1 MSTRPDEV
9 SPEEREARIAE
20 LAARRRA
27 RRRTLARRGA
37 LGTVTLVLLAALLV
51 YWLLQT
57 VAGRD
62 MLLAQ
67 IIARLP
73 AGSSLT
79 WKEVDGPLAGPLTLR
94 GVDFRYD
101 QIHFTAERVFLDP
114 DLRPLLRRR
123 LQLDALEIDNATLS
137 LPSDDEPFEL
147 PRWPDVLPNIEMP
160 LAIQADKLVINGFR
174 ISNAQEP
181 LVDIRHATGGIDI
194 GNGYVHAERLAI
206 DSDRG
211 AFTLHGGYAPRDNYR
226 TDLVATA
233 VFPAP
238 IGRTPARLGLVAR
251 GDRGRMMMALSG
263 NAPAPVRATVTIVGE
278 TAPDWHFTGSTESLD
293 LALLGVTAEPMP
305 VSFDLKANGNGGK
318 MDLRGWVSQ
327 GEQKVIID
335 PSQLTI
341 AGQVLTVSPLAIHAL
356 EGSATLNGRADFTD
370 NENPEFKFNAVVR
383 DFTWGEDPATEIGAD
398 ADFDFAG
405 RLKAW
410 TANGKA
416 TLVRAGD
423 TATVVF
429 DGHGNDQQ
437 ATLKTL
443 QARMPTGT
451 LNATGTVGW
460 APGLNWD
467 IAATL
472 AGFDPGYFA
481 AGWDGNISGRFSSV
495 GNALPAPQTGFNAS
509 LNVPQLRGTLRGR
522 SLDARGDFTL
532 RGQQGQGDLTLSLG
546 GSRVTARG
554 SVGNT
559 MDVQAAF
566 QPLLLNDLLPGGAGS
581 LAGTLKLTGA
591 RNAPN
596 IDADLSGN
604 GLKWNDWSAGTLSV
618 RGRLPWQGRN
628 GALAVNGTDINV
640 GTVLD
645 SLQLDATGSLQDLQ
659 VQGKAHNAMGAVA
672 LSGSAQQRGSNWQG
686 TLDSLRLSV
695 ARGTDWTLQ
704 QPARFAQ
711 QGSNWTLSQT
721 CLGAAGGG
729 SLCANAHWPSK
740 GVELQGDALPLT
752 LLQPWLPHVDNRELL
767 LRGAIDLDGR
777 VRPAGNRWQ
786 GNLDVTSSEGGLRL
800 GTASRRELASYKALV
815 LNIVFD
821 PQRVQAKLGSDLS
834 GNGRVDAQVTTG
846 WDSYAPLA
854 GDLRINTSQIFWLEL
869 FSPDLVRPQGK
880 IDGHITLAGT
890 RAEPLLGGQASLT
903 EFRGEMPAM
912 GITLVDGSLNLV
924 ALPDGNARLD
934 GSVRSG
940 EGSIAVQ
947 GSLGW
952 RDTASPLLLT
962 VKGENFLVSDTREL
976 RAVANPDLQ
985 VGFDRGTGVLS
996 VNGRVTV
1003 PSAKL
1008 DLERL
1013 DQGVSASPD
1022 VVVLDPVDPARNS
1035 RGTPLDID
1043 LTLALGDDVRMNGFG
1058 LDGSLGGEMRVR
1070 GRPNREMTASGGLDV
1085 EGRFTAYGQKLRIT
1099 EGQLRWNNS
1108 PISDPR
1114 LNIRAEREVGGVT
1127 AGIDVKGLASQPTA
1141 TVWSDP
1147 AMQDSEALSYL
1158 VLGRSLASA
1167 TSRENQQIN
1176 VASQAL
1182 SAGAGLLGSQ
1192 LGAVLG
1198 LDDAGVMQSRA
1209 LGGSVFG
1216 VGKFLSP
1223 RLYVGY
1229 GVSMVGNG
1237 QVITLKYLLR
1247 RGFDVEIESS
1257 TVENRA
1263 SINWRREK

>member
-1 MSTRPDEV
+1 MSRRPDDV

-27 RRRTLARRGA
+27 RMRTLARRSM
-37 LGTVTLVLLAALLV
+37 LGTVALVLLAAMLV

-62 MLLAQ
+62 VLLAQ

-79 WKEVDGPLAGPLTLR
+79 WEKVEGPLAGPLTLH

-101 QIHFTAERVFLDP
+101 QIHFSADRVHLEP

-123 LQLDALEIDNATLS
+123 LRLDVLEIDNAVLN
-137 LPSDDEPFEL
+137 LPKDDEPFEL
-147 PRWPDVLPNIEMP
+147 PRWPDVLPSIEMP
-160 LAIQADKLVINGFR
+160 LAIQADKLLIDGLR
-174 ISNAQEP
+174 IQTAQQP
-181 LVDIRHATGGIDI
+181 LIDIHHASGAIDI
-194 GNGYVHAERLAI
+194 GNGYVHAERLRIA
-206 DSDRG
+206 SDRG
-211 AFTLHGGYAPRDNYR
+211 DFTLHGGYQPRSRYS

-233 VFPAP
+233 VLPAAA
-238 IGRTPARLGLVAR
+238 GRTPARLGLVAR
-251 GDRGRMMMALSG
+251 GDRAKMILAISG
-263 NAPAPVRATVTIVGE
+263 KAPAPLRATITVVGE
-278 TAPDWHFTGSTESLD
+278 TAPEWHFVGHTDALD
-293 LALLGVTAEPMP
+293 LALLGVTTDATPLA
-305 VSFDLKANGNGGK
+305 FDLKANGNGGV
-318 MDLRGWVSQ
+318 MDLQGWVEHEGQ
-327 GEQKVIID
+327 RLVLD
-335 PSQLTI
+335 PSHLKI
-341 AGQVLTVSPLAIHAL
+341 AGQVLTVEPLAIQAL
-356 EGSATLNGRADFTD
+356 GGKASVRGRADFND
-370 NENPEFKFNAVVR
+370 RENPDFKFNAVVR
-383 DFTWGEDPATEIGAD
+383 GMAWGEDPATAIGAD
-398 ADFDFAG
+398 ADFDFSG

-410 TANGKA
+410 NAKGKA
-416 TLVRAGD
+416 TLNRAGD

-429 DGHGNDQQ
+429 DGSGDDQQ
-437 ATLKTL
+437 ADLRQL
-443 QARMPTGT
+443 QASMPTGKLDAT
-451 LNATGTVGW
+451 GRIGWAPLLNWDLNATLG
-460 APGLNWD
+460 
-467 IAATL
+467 
-472 AGFDPGYFA
+472 GFDPGYFA
-481 AGWDGNISGRFSSV
+481 AGWDGNLSGRFSSR
-495 GNALPAPQTGFNAS
+495 GSALPAPQTGFDAT

-522 SLDARGDFTL
+522 QVDARGEFAL
-532 RGQQGQGDLTLSLG
+532 RGQQGRGDLSLNIG
-546 GSRVTARG
+546 DSRVIARG

-559 MDVQAAF
+559 LDVHASL
-566 QPLLLNDLLPGGAGS
+566 QPLRLNDLLPDATGS
-581 LAGTLKLTGA
+581 LAGTVTLSGP
-591 RNAPN
+591 RNTPN
-596 IDADLSGN
+596 IDADLSGS
-604 GLKWNDWSAGTLSV
+604 GLKWNDWSAGSLSV
-618 RGRLPWQGRN
+618 NGRLPWRGSN
-628 GALAVNGTDINV
+628 GALAVRGSDINV

-645 SLQLDATGSLQDLQ
+645 SLQLDARGSVQDLQ
-659 VQGKAHNAMGAVA
+659 VEGKAHNPLGAVA
-672 LSGSAQQRGSNWQG
+672 LSASVQQRGSNWQG
-686 TLDSLRLSV
+686 SLNTLHLSV

-721 CLGAAGGG
+721 CLGANGGG
-729 SLCANAHWPSK
+729 SLCANANWPRQ
-740 GVELQGDALPLT
+740 GVEVQGHALPLT
-752 LLQPWLPHVDNRELL
+752 LLQPWLPRVDNRELL
-767 LRGAIDLDGR
+767 LRGAIDLDGG
-777 VRPAGNRWQ
+777 VRPQGNRWQ
-786 GNLDVTSSEGGLRL
+786 GKLDVTSSEGGLRL

-815 LNIVFD
+815 LNLVFD
-821 PQRVQAKLGSDLS
+821 PQRLQATLGSDLS
-834 GNGRVDAQVTTG
+834 GDGRVDAQISTG

-912 GITLVDGSLNLV
+912 GITLTDGSARLV
-924 ALPDGNARLD
+924 ALPDGNARIEAT
-934 GSVRSG
+934 VRSG
-940 EGSIAVQ
+940 EGAINVL

-952 RDTASPLLLT
+952 RDTTSPLLLT

-985 VGFDRGTGVLS
+985 VGFDRSNGVLS

-1003 PSAKL
+1003 PSAKI

-1013 DQGVSASPD
+1013 DQGISASPD
-1022 VVVLDPVDPARNS
+1022 VVVLDPVDPE
-1035 RGTPLDID
+1035 RGTAALPLDMD

-1058 LDGSLGGEMRVR
+1058 LEGSLGGEMRVR
-1070 GRPNREMTASGGLDV
+1070 GRPGREMTASGGLDV
-1085 EGRFTAYGQKLRIT
+1085 EGRFTAYGQKLQIT
-1099 EGQLRWNNS
+1099 DGQLRWSNS

-1114 LNIRAEREVGGVT
+1114 INVRAQRQIGEVT
-1127 AGIDVKGLASQPTA
+1127 AGIAVTGLASQPVA
-1141 TVWSDP
+1141 KVWSDP

-1167 TSRENQQIN
+1167 TSRESQQIN
-1176 VASQAL
+1176 VASEAL

-1229 GVSMVGNG
+1229 GVSMVGSG

-1263 SINWRREK
+1263 SVNWRREK

>member
-1 MSTRPDEV
+1 M
-9 SPEEREARIAE
+9 
-20 LAARRRA
+20 
-27 RRRTLARRGA
+27 RTLAVRSA
-37 LGTVTLVLLAALLV
+37 LGMGVLLLLAALLV

-73 AGSSLT
+73 AGSTLT

-94 GVDFRYD
+94 GVDFRHGD
-101 QIHFTAERVFLDP
+101 IHFTAERMFLDP

-123 LQLDALEIDNATLS
+123 LQLDVLEIDNATLS

-160 LAIQADKLVINGFR
+160 LAIQADKLVIDGFK
-174 ISNAQEP
+174 ISNAQGP

-211 AFTLHGGYAPRDNYR
+211 AFTLHGGYAPRNNYR

-238 IGRTPARLGLVAR
+238 LGRTPARLGLVAR
-251 GDRGRMMMALSG
+251 GDRGKMIMALSG

-293 LALLGVTAEPMP
+293 LALLGVTADSMP
-305 VSFDLKANGNGGK
+305 VSFNLKANGNGGK
-318 MDLRGWVSQ
+318 MDLQGWVSQ
-327 GEQKVIID
+327 GEQKIIID
-335 PSQLTI
+335 PSQLAI
-341 AGQVLTVSPLAIHAL
+341 AGQVLTVSPLAVQAL
-356 EGSATLNGRADFTD
+356 GGSATLNGRADFSD

-383 DFTWGEDPATEIGAD
+383 GMTWGEDQATEIGAD

-410 TANGKA
+410 TANGTA

-429 DGHGNDQQ
+429 DGQGNDQQ

-495 GNALPAPQTGFNAS
+495 GNALPAPQTGFSAS

-522 SLDARGDFTL
+522 PLDARGDFTL
-532 RGQQGQGDLTLSLG
+532 RGQQGQGDLALSLG

-554 SVGNT
+554 SVGNNL
-559 MDVQAAF
+559 DVQAAF

-604 GLKWNDWSAGTLSV
+604 GLKWNDWSAATLNV

-645 SLQLDATGSLQDLQ
+645 SLQLDATGSLQHLQ
-659 VQGKAHNAMGAVA
+659 VEGKAHNAMGAIA
-672 LSGSAQQRGSNWQG
+672 LSGSAQQRGNNWQG
-686 TLDSLRLSV
+686 TLDTLRLSV

-729 SLCANAHWPSK
+729 SLCANANWPGK
-740 GVELQGDALPLT
+740 GVEIQGDALPLT
-752 LLQPWLPHVDNRELL
+752 LLQPWLPHVDNREML

-800 GTASRRELASYKALV
+800 GTASRRELASYKTLV

-834 GNGRVDAQVTTG
+834 GNGRVDAQITTG

-854 GDLRINTSQIFWLEL
+854 GDLRINTSQIYWLEL

-880 IDGHITLAGT
+880 IEGHITLAGT

-912 GITLVDGSLNLV
+912 GITLVDGSLSLV

-940 EGSIAVQ
+940 EGSINVQ

-985 VGFDRGTGVLS
+985 VGFDRSTGVLS
-996 VNGRVTV
+996 VNGKVTV

-1114 LNIRAEREVGGVT
+1114 INIRAEREVGGVT